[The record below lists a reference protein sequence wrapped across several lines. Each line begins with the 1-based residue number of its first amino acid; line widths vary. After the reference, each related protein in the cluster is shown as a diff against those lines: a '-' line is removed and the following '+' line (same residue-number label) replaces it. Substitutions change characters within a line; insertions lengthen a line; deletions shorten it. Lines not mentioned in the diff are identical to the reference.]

1 MELLGIAI
9 SSSKEV
15 INQERFCDFLLILV
29 AGVTPKSESVKRD
42 FFTKEKNDG
51 YHNDLKIGSF

>member
-1 MELLGIAI
+1 MGLLGITI

-42 FFTKEKNDG
+42 FLQRKRMMVIIMT
-51 YHNDLKIGSF
+51 